1 MPGGARLSALLA
13 ASIVVSVSS
22 LSCLNEE
29 GDAVPWW
36 FVFKQN
42 NALDY
47 AYVDA
52 ANEPSGPLRMLG
64 KSLDCAGGIGCALG
78 ATLQQLIDASAAGT
92 AARVAWNDEL
102 PAALSERASPAAN
115 ASASSPTSGH
125 TKGVL
130 GANATGGFLLSH
142 TLPKFP
148 VLTAAY
154 RYVGSVLYA
163 QTYLCISL
171 DPAGVEAAASGAMH
185 VDPHVYASLV
195 PSGALTTLYPTVT
208 ALVAGAR
215 TSGSA
220 AVALRSTAG
229 NMFTY
234 YVKSGDFGKD
244 LWEDV
249 VQAALQVNMWV
260 ETWRRPPVM
269 ETYCTPEFAYDSINV
284 DMLGYV
290 RADGSAATYRYT
302 QDHSKLGIA
311 INSTSQ
317 TQWICVADNNRM

>member
-1 MPGGARLSALLA
+1 
-13 ASIVVSVSS
+13 
-22 LSCLNEE
+22 
-29 GDAVPWW
+29 
-36 FVFKQN
+36 
-42 NALDY
+42 
-47 AYVDA
+47 
-52 ANEPSGPLRMLG
+52 
-64 KSLDCAGGIGCALG
+64 
-78 ATLQQLIDASAAGT
+78 
-92 AARVAWNDEL
+92 
-102 PAALSERASPAAN
+102 
-115 ASASSPTSGH
+115 
-125 TKGVL
+125 VL

-171 DPAGVEAAASGAMH
+171 DPAGVEAAAAGAMH

-269 ETYCTPEFAYDSINV
+269 DTYCAPPYSYDSINV
-284 DMLGYV
+284 DTMRYLD
-290 RADGSAATYRYT
+290 ADGAEVVFRYT
-302 QDHSKLGIA
+302 QDHSKLA
-311 INSTSQ
+311 VAVNATAQ
-317 TQWICVADNNRM
+317 TQWICVADNNRMTSQWARGGGALCWRFAPLFNALVSAVVLVDGCPAA